1 MPIEGAISQETV
13 DVTATAGGL
22 TAAVAKGVY
31 PAAAECV
38 VSEATIRYCT
48 DGTTATED
56 IGLLAQ
62 PGDTFYLKNRGEVTL
77 FSAIRIGEENA
88 RVDVTLA
95 VDYRP

>member
-1 MPIEGAISQETV
+1 MPIIGAIGQEAV

-22 TAAVAKGVY
+22 TATTAHGIP

-38 VSEATIRYCT
+38 VSEGSLRYCV

-56 IGLLAQ
+56 VGLLKQ

-77 FSAIRIGEENA
+77 FSAIRIGDDNA
-88 RVDVTLA
+88 RVDATLA
-95 VDYRP
+95 VDYKP